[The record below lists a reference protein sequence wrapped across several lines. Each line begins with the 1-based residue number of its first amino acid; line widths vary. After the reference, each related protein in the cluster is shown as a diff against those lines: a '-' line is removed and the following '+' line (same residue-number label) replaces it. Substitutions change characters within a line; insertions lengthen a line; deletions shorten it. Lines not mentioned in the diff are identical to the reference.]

1 MIFNNL
7 TFQQNHY
14 WNYDFIKRFY
24 HEKDL
29 FQKIYIEIINRCN
42 LSCSF
47 CPTSDRPA
55 RMMSVD
61 EFAKIAAQVTPF
73 TDYICLQV
81 KGEPLMHPWLG
92 DILAIAHQ
100 NGLKVNLTTN
110 AVLLPEKHQLLLGET
125 APRQI
130 SLSLHSFDANTMH
143 TRDFRSYL
151 QNAIDFARTFTMT
164 TPGYISFRLW
174 NLDGTAKAD
183 QRLRNQFILET
194 LEQAYHLAQPID
206 AYVGKVHG
214 NAIAPHT
221 YVNFDQLFEWP
232 DEHAPD
238 YGFNGTCHGLRHQLA
253 ILADGQ
259 VVPCCLD
266 HNGHLALGNIF
277 IESLDT
283 ILCKEKSL
291 RIIEDFR
298 SHHIHENLC
307 RRCGYRTR
315 F

>member
-1 MIFNNL
+1 MKK
-7 TFQQNHY
+7 
-14 WNYDFIKRFY
+14 KR
-24 HEKDL
+24 

-73 TDYICLQV
+73 TDYICLHV

-151 QNAIDFARTFTMT
+151 ENAIDFARTFTMT

-183 QRLRNQFILET
+183 QRLRNQFILEA

-214 NAIAPHT
+214 NTIAPHT

-232 DEHAPD
+232 DEHASD

-283 ILCKEKSL
+283 ILRKEKSL

>member
-1 MIFNNL
+1 MKK
-7 TFQQNHY
+7 
-14 WNYDFIKRFY
+14 KR
-24 HEKDL
+24 

-73 TDYICLQV
+73 TDYICLHV
-81 KGEPLMHPWLG
+81 IGEPLMHPWLG

-110 AVLLPEKHQLLLGET
+110 ALLLPEKHHLLLGET

-151 QNAIDFARTFTMT
+151 ENAIDFARTFTMT

-183 QRLRNQFILET
+183 QRLRNQFILEA

-214 NAIAPHT
+214 NTIAPHT

-232 DEHAPD
+232 DEHASD

-283 ILCKEKSL
+283 ILRKEKSL

>member
-1 MIFNNL
+1 MKK
-7 TFQQNHY
+7 
-14 WNYDFIKRFY
+14 KR
-24 HEKDL
+24 

-73 TDYICLQV
+73 TDYICLHV

-130 SLSLHSFDANTMH
+130 SLSLHSFDANTLH

-151 QNAIDFARTFTMT
+151 ENAIDFARTFTMT

-183 QRLRNQFILET
+183 QRLRNQFILEA

-214 NAIAPHT
+214 NTIAPHT

-232 DEHAPD
+232 DEHASD

>member
-1 MIFNNL
+1 MKK
-7 TFQQNHY
+7 
-14 WNYDFIKRFY
+14 KR
-24 HEKDL
+24 

-55 RMMSVD
+55 RVMSVD

-73 TDYICLQV
+73 TDYICLHV

-151 QNAIDFARTFTMT
+151 ENAIDFARTFTMT

-183 QRLRNQFILET
+183 QRLRNQFILEA

-214 NAIAPHT
+214 NTIAPHT

-232 DEHAPD
+232 DEHASD

-283 ILCKEKSL
+283 ILRKEKSL

>member
-1 MIFNNL
+1 MKK
-7 TFQQNHY
+7 
-14 WNYDFIKRFY
+14 KR
-24 HEKDL
+24 

-73 TDYICLQV
+73 TDYICLHV

-100 NGLKVNLTTN
+100 NGLNVNLTTN

-151 QNAIDFARTFTMT
+151 ENAIDFARTFTMT

-183 QRLRNQFILET
+183 QRLRNQFILEA

-214 NAIAPHT
+214 NTIAPHT

-232 DEHAPD
+232 DEHASD

-283 ILCKEKSL
+283 ILRKEKSL

>member
-1 MIFNNL
+1 MKK
-7 TFQQNHY
+7 
-14 WNYDFIKRFY
+14 KR
-24 HEKDL
+24 

-73 TDYICLQV
+73 TDYICLHV

-151 QNAIDFARTFTMT
+151 ENAIDFARTFTMT

-183 QRLRNQFILET
+183 QRLRNQFILDA

-214 NAIAPHT
+214 NTIAPHT

-238 YGFNGTCHGLRHQLA
+238 YGFNVTCHGLRHQLA

-277 IESLDT
+277 KESLDT

>member
-1 MIFNNL
+1 MKK
-7 TFQQNHY
+7 
-14 WNYDFIKRFY
+14 KR
-24 HEKDL
+24 

-73 TDYICLQV
+73 TDYICLHV

-110 AVLLPEKHQLLLGET
+110 ALLLPEKHHLLLGET

-151 QNAIDFARTFTMT
+151 ENAIDFARTFTMT

-183 QRLRNQFILET
+183 QRLRNQFILEA

-214 NAIAPHT
+214 NTIAPHT

-232 DEHAPD
+232 DEHASD

-283 ILCKEKSL
+283 ILRKEKSL

>member
-1 MIFNNL
+1 MKK
-7 TFQQNHY
+7 
-14 WNYDFIKRFY
+14 KR
-24 HEKDL
+24 

-73 TDYICLQV
+73 TDYICLHV

-100 NGLKVNLTTN
+100 NGLNVNLTTN

-151 QNAIDFARTFTMT
+151 ENAIDFARTFTMT

-183 QRLRNQFILET
+183 QRLRNQFILEA

-214 NAIAPHT
+214 NTIAPHT

>member
-1 MIFNNL
+1 MKK
-7 TFQQNHY
+7 
-14 WNYDFIKRFY
+14 KR
-24 HEKDL
+24 

-73 TDYICLQV
+73 TDYICLHV

-151 QNAIDFARTFTMT
+151 ENAIDFARTFTMT

-174 NLDGTAKAD
+174 NLDGTAKDD
-183 QRLRNQFILET
+183 QRLRNQFILEA

-214 NAIAPHT
+214 NTIAPHT

-232 DEHAPD
+232 DEHASD

>member
-1 MIFNNL
+1 MKK
-7 TFQQNHY
+7 
-14 WNYDFIKRFY
+14 KR
-24 HEKDL
+24 

-73 TDYICLQV
+73 TDYICLHV

-151 QNAIDFARTFTMT
+151 ENAIDFARTFTMT

-183 QRLRNQFILET
+183 QRLRNQFILEA

-214 NAIAPHT
+214 NDIAPHT

-232 DEHAPD
+232 DEHALD

-277 IESLDT
+277 KESLDT

>member
-1 MIFNNL
+1 MKK
-7 TFQQNHY
+7 
-14 WNYDFIKRFY
+14 KR
-24 HEKDL
+24 

-73 TDYICLQV
+73 TDYICLHV

-100 NGLKVNLTTN
+100 NGLNVNLTTN

-151 QNAIDFARTFTMT
+151 ENAIDFARTFTMT

-183 QRLRNQFILET
+183 QRLRNQFILEA

-214 NAIAPHT
+214 NTIAPHT

-232 DEHAPD
+232 DEHASD

-277 IESLDT
+277 KESLDT
-283 ILCKEKSL
+283 ILRKEKSL

>member
-1 MIFNNL
+1 MKK
-7 TFQQNHY
+7 
-14 WNYDFIKRFY
+14 KR
-24 HEKDL
+24 

-73 TDYICLQV
+73 TDYICLHV

-100 NGLKVNLTTN
+100 NGLNVNLTTN

-151 QNAIDFARTFTMT
+151 ENAIDFARTFTMT

-183 QRLRNQFILET
+183 QRLRNQFILEA

-214 NAIAPHT
+214 NTIAPHT

-232 DEHAPD
+232 DEHASD

>member
-1 MIFNNL
+1 MKK
-7 TFQQNHY
+7 
-14 WNYDFIKRFY
+14 KR
-24 HEKDL
+24 

-73 TDYICLQV
+73 TDYICLHV
-81 KGEPLMHPWLG
+81 KGEPLMHPWLSV
-92 DILAIAHQ
+92 ILAIAHQ

-151 QNAIDFARTFTMT
+151 ENAIDFARTFTMT

-183 QRLRNQFILET
+183 QRLRNQFILEA

-214 NAIAPHT
+214 NTIAPHT

-232 DEHAPD
+232 DEHASD

>member
-1 MIFNNL
+1 MKK
-7 TFQQNHY
+7 
-14 WNYDFIKRFY
+14 KR
-24 HEKDL
+24 

-47 CPTSDRPA
+47 CPASDRPA

-73 TDYICLQV
+73 TDYICLHV

-143 TRDFRSYL
+143 ARDFRSYL
-151 QNAIDFARTFTMT
+151 ENAIDFARTFTMT

-183 QRLRNQFILET
+183 QRMRNQFILET
-194 LEQAYHLAQPID
+194 LEQSYHLPQPID

-221 YVNFDQLFEWP
+221 YVNFYQLFEWP

-238 YGFNGTCHGLRHQLA
+238 YGSDGTCYGLRHQLA

-259 VVPCCLD
+259 VIPCCLD

-277 IESLDT
+277 RESLDS
-283 ILCKEKSL
+283 ILGKEKSL

>member
-1 MIFNNL
+1 MKK
-7 TFQQNHY
+7 
-14 WNYDFIKRFY
+14 KR
-24 HEKDL
+24 

-73 TDYICLQV
+73 TDYICLHV

-151 QNAIDFARTFTMT
+151 ENAIDFARTFTMT

-183 QRLRNQFILET
+183 QRLRNQFILEA

-214 NAIAPHT
+214 NTIAPHT
-221 YVNFDQLFEWP
+221 YANFDQLFEWP
-232 DEHAPD
+232 DEHASD

-277 IESLDT
+277 KESLDT

-291 RIIEDFR
+291 RIIEDLR
-298 SHHIHENLC
+298 SHHIDENLC

>member
-1 MIFNNL
+1 MKK
-7 TFQQNHY
+7 
-14 WNYDFIKRFY
+14 KR
-24 HEKDL
+24 

-73 TDYICLQV
+73 TDYICLHV

-100 NGLKVNLTTN
+100 NGLNVNLTTN

-151 QNAIDFARTFTMT
+151 ENAIDFARTFTMT

-183 QRLRNQFILET
+183 QRLRNQFILEA

-214 NAIAPHT
+214 NTIAPHT

-232 DEHAPD
+232 DEHASD

-277 IESLDT
+277 KESLDT

>member
-1 MIFNNL
+1 MKK
-7 TFQQNHY
+7 
-14 WNYDFIKRFY
+14 KR
-24 HEKDL
+24 

-73 TDYICLQV
+73 TDYICLHV

-92 DILAIAHQ
+92 DILTIAYQ

-110 AVLLPEKHQLLLGET
+110 AVLLPEKQQLLLDET

-143 TRDFRSYL
+143 TRDFHSYL

-183 QRLRNQFILET
+183 QRRRNQFILET

-221 YVNFDQLFEWP
+221 Y
-232 DEHAPD
+232 
-238 YGFNGTCHGLRHQLA
+238 
-253 ILADGQ
+253 
-259 VVPCCLD
+259 CLLYTSPSPRD
-266 HNGHLALGNIF
+266 
-277 IESLDT
+277 
-283 ILCKEKSL
+283 
-291 RIIEDFR
+291 
-298 SHHIHENLC
+298 
-307 RRCGYRTR
+307 
-315 F
+315 

>member
-1 MIFNNL
+1 MKK
-7 TFQQNHY
+7 
-14 WNYDFIKRFY
+14 KR
-24 HEKDL
+24 

-73 TDYICLQV
+73 TDYICLHV

-100 NGLKVNLTTN
+100 NGLNVNLTTN
-110 AVLLPEKHQLLLGET
+110 AVLLPEKHPLLLGET

-151 QNAIDFARTFTMT
+151 ENAIDFARTFTMT

-183 QRLRNQFILET
+183 QRLRNQFILEA

-214 NAIAPHT
+214 NTIAPHT

-232 DEHAPD
+232 DEHASD